1 MRYKL
6 TAMRY
11 NSAMTD
17 RQPPHGRLLHH
28 GDAEYEAARLNAV
41 WNARKP
47 DRHPD
52 RILLAASAEDVV
64 WGVRHARSEGLRVSV
79 RSGGHSWYGNCLR
92 DGAMLLDL
100 SALTDVVV
108 DAGAMVASVGPGTL
122 GRDLD
127 EVVAAHGLFF
137 PIGHC
142 GTVGVGGFVL
152 GGGYGWNSRTR
163 GPAGLSIRAID
174 VVLAGGE
181 HVRADDS
188 THPELLWAARGA
200 GPGFFGVVTRF
211 HFDLCPRPRMLRT
224 GDVYPLD
231 VHDDVLEWALELL
244 PSLPPE
250 VEVSARVGY
259 SARVGA
265 TAVTLTGMAFAAA
278 GDPAALLTPLGCC
291 PVVDRALD
299 RFSTPVDRLPD
310 LHDRGGGDA
319 PALRWD
325 VDGIWTH
332 SGAAKIIPAAAAA
345 GLKEIPPG
353 EHSFVLWMLWGH
365 HEERLDACWS
375 MQAPLYLS
383 PNAGWLDAAEDERHG
398 LWVDAALSALQP
410 HSCGVQFSD
419 ANLPARPGQG
429 LSPGNAR
436 WLENLRASYDPD
448 GLFCSYL
455 LGPE

>member
-1 MRYKL
+1 
-6 TAMRY
+6 MRY
-11 NSAMTD
+11 NSAMID
-17 RQPPHGRLLHH
+17 RQPPHGRLLHR
-28 GDAEYEAARLNAV
+28 GGADYEAARLNAV
-41 WNARKP
+41 WNGRKP
-47 DRHPD
+47 DREPEQ
-52 RILLAASAEDVV
+52 ILLAATAEDVV
-64 WGVRHARSEGLRVSV
+64 WGVRHAAFEGLRVSV

-92 DGAMLLDL
+92 AGALLLDL
-100 SALTDVVV
+100 SALTEISV
-108 DAGAMVASVGPGTL
+108 DPRAMVASVGPGTL

-127 EVVAAHGLFF
+127 AALADRGLFF

-142 GTVGVGGFVL
+142 ATVGLGGFAL

-163 GPAGLSIRAID
+163 GPAGLNIRAID
-174 VVLAGGE
+174 VVLANGE
-181 HVRADDS
+181 HVHADDS

-211 HFDLCPRPRMLRT
+211 HFELCPRPRMLRT

-231 VHDDVLEWALELL
+231 VHDEVLAWALALA

-265 TAVTLTGMAFAAA
+265 PALTLTGMAFAPDPDTGAPA
-278 GDPAALLTPLGCC
+278 DPAALLEPLGTC
-291 PVVDRALD
+291 PVVHRALD
-299 RFSTPVDRLPD
+299 RFSIPIQRLPD

-319 PALRWD
+319 PSLRWN

-332 SGAAKIIPAAAAA
+332 SGAAEIIPAAVAA
-345 GLKEIPPG
+345 GLKDVPPG

-365 HEERLDACWS
+365 HEERPNACWS

-383 PNAGWLDAAEDERHG
+383 PNAGWEDPAEDERHG
-398 LWVDAALSALQP
+398 RWVDDALRDLES

-419 ANLPARPGQG
+419 ANLPVRPGQG

-436 WLENLRASYDPD
+436 WLEELRPTYDPD